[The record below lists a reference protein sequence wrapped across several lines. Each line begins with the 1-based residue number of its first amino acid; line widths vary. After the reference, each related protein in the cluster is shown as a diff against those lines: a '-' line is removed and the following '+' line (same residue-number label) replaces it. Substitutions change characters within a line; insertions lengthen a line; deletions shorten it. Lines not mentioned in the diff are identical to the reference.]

1 MLAVIEGL
9 SMYLSEEDVKQILSI
24 IGRRF
29 EQAEVVI
36 EVMNPWV
43 VKTVQY
49 QGKAIWRE
57 KIDKG

>member
-1 MLAVIEGL
+1 MLAVIERL